1 MTTQSELSAT
11 APAPDVTVK
20 LRRDRFAQVC
30 AERGLKTTAAIA
42 KTIHLSE
49 RQVDRVV
56 NDGDDPSGRFIGRT
70 LAAWPLVSFR
80 ALFAVVDETT
90 GEEMR

>member
-1 MTTQSELSAT
+1 MTAESTPR
-11 APAPDVTVK
+11 APGSDPDVTVK

-30 AERGLKTTAAIA
+30 AERGLKTTTAIA

-49 RQVDRVV
+49 RQVDRVI
-56 NDGDDPSGRFIGRT
+56 NDGDDPSARFIGRT

-80 ALFAVVDETT
+80 ALFAVIDEVT

>member
-1 MTTQSELSAT
+1 MTTTSGPSAT
-11 APAPDVTVK
+11 DPASEVTVK

-30 AERGLKTTAAIA
+30 AERGLRTTTAIA
-42 KTIHLSE
+42 RTIHLSE

-56 NDGDDPSGRFIGRT
+56 NDGDDPSARFIGRT
-70 LAAWPLVSFR
+70 LAAWPLLSFR

>member
-1 MTTQSELSAT
+1 MTTTSEPSAT
-11 APAPDVTVK
+11 DPASEVTVK

-30 AERGLKTTAAIA
+30 AERGLRTTTAIA
-42 KTIHLSE
+42 RTIHLSE

-56 NDGDDPSGRFIGRT
+56 NDGDDPSARFIGRT
-70 LAAWPLVSFR
+70 LAAWPLLSFR

>member
-1 MTTQSELSAT
+1 MTATSEPST
-11 APAPDVTVK
+11 SAPATEVTVK

-30 AERGLKTTAAIA
+30 TERGLKTTAAIA

-56 NDGDDPSGRFIGRT
+56 NDGDDPSARFIGRT
-70 LAAWPLVSFR
+70 LAAWPLLSFR
-80 ALFAVVDETT
+80 ALFAVIDETT

>member
-1 MTTQSELSAT
+1 MTTRSETSA
-11 APAPDVTVK
+11 VTVK
-20 LRRDRFAQVC
+20 LRREIFNKVC
-30 AERGLKTTAAIA
+30 AERGLNTIAAVA
-42 KTIHLSE
+42 KTIGLSE

-56 NDGDDPSGRFIGRT
+56 NDGDDPSGRFIGRA
-70 LAAWPLVSFR
+70 LAAWPLLSFR

>member
-1 MTTQSELSAT
+1 MTAKSEAASA
-11 APAPDVTVK
+11 ASASEVTVK

-30 AERGLKTTAAIA
+30 AERGLKTTAAVA
-42 KTIHLSE
+42 ATIHLSE

-56 NDGDDPSGRFIGRT
+56 KDGDDPSARFIGRT
-70 LAAWPLVSFR
+70 LAAWPLLSFR

>member
-1 MTTQSELSAT
+1 MTAASESSAPT
-11 APAPDVTVK
+11 RATEVTVK

-30 AERGLKTTAAIA
+30 AERGLKTTAAVA
-42 KTIHLSE
+42 ATIHLSE

-56 NDGDDPSGRFIGRT
+56 KDGDDPSARFIGRT
-70 LAAWPLVSFR
+70 LAAWPLLSFR

>member
-1 MTTQSELSAT
+1 MTTKSEPPTTS
-11 APAPDVTVK
+11 PAPDVTVK

-30 AERGLKTTAAIA
+30 AERGLKTTAAVA
-42 KTIHLSE
+42 KTVHMSE

-56 NDGDDPSGRFIGRT
+56 TDGDDPSGRFIGRT
-70 LAAWPLVSFR
+70 LAAWPLLSFR

>member
-1 MTTQSELSAT
+1 MTTTSEPTAT
-11 APAPDVTVK
+11 PTATDVTVK
-20 LRRDRFAQVC
+20 LRRDRFVQVC
-30 AERGLKTTAAIA
+30 AERGLKTNAAIA
-42 KTIHLSE
+42 KTIHMSE

-56 NDGDDPSGRFIGRT
+56 TDGDDPSGRFIGRT
-70 LAAWPLVSFR
+70 LAAWPLLSFR

>member
-1 MTTQSELSAT
+1 MTTKSEPPAT
-11 APAPDVTVK
+11 GSAPDVTVK

-42 KTIHLSE
+42 KTIRLSE
-49 RQVDRVV
+49 RQVDRVID
-56 NDGDDPSGRFIGRT
+56 NGDDPSARFIGRT
-70 LAAWPLVSFR
+70 LAAWPLLSFR
-80 ALFAVVDETT
+80 ALFAVIDEST